1 MCLSTTEAITANLRF
16 VLGPT
21 CSILE
26 DIMLNV
32 LDFYLKKKVNC

>member
-1 MCLSTTEAITANLRF
+1 MANLRF

-21 CSILE
+21 CNILE

-32 LDFYLKKKVNC
+32 LDVYSKK